1 MLAIFFSAFLGL
13 FKKETEKITSITVFF
28 FSFYKVCPKQTS
40 EELSSNRDSSLT
52 NAPVQSKLVSSFQ
65 QHTKKALKQ
74 VSSCW
79 LQVGWLS
86 SSWVSDMNVRMW
98 RRQNFR
104 AFLRGFVGLC
114 LMVHCSV
121 FLVFLFVCLPMMQ
134 SYHYCV
140 FDVFLSGLQGR
151 RIVCINHIPGFSM

>member
-1 MLAIFFSAFLGL
+1 MF
-13 FKKETEKITSITVFF
+13 VFF
-28 FSFYKVCPKQTS
+28 NKVCPKQTS

-79 LQVGWLS
+79 LQVSWLS
-86 SSWVSDMNVRMW
+86 STWVSDMNVRM
-98 RRQNFR
+98 RRQQNFR
-104 AFLRGFVGLC
+104 AFLRGFVGFC
-114 LMVHCSV
+114 LMVHCKV
-121 FLVFLFVCLPMMQ
+121 FLCLFVYQ
-134 SYHYCV
+134 SCHLLC
-140 FDVFLSGLQGR
+140 FWCFLKEGSNLKQGS